1 MATTRITELDFD
13 SIKSNLQTFLSS
25 THDQALFGSY
35 NFEGSV
41 MSALLDVLAYNTH
54 YMAYYVNMLSSEM
67 FLDSASDRSSVSS
80 IAKHL
85 GYTPKSPTCAS
96 VILEVTG
103 RNNSIPAFTIPRNT
117 LFTDTFFRDS
127 FYTLDSFTAV
137 DKVVEVVCYEGKLV
151 NFDYVV
157 NTDNLNNSYLLEK
170 GADTSTLKVIVRDS
184 YTNSIATEFN
194 HFSDISELTPDSA
207 VYFLNELEGEQFE
220 VVFGDNIFSKALSN
234 GNVVQ
239 LSYLVSSYDLDN
251 DKNTNE
257 IGSVGSLSD
266 YELGTA
272 PNGLENPEIKTLSP
286 SSGAKSIESIESVK
300 FMAPKS
306 FQSQNRTVTAVD
318 YKNFVLSNFSNA
330 RSVLTWGGEDNDP
343 PAYGKVFIAV
353 RPTSGYY
360 LTESDRSV
368 LVNDVLSKNKIVGIT
383 PEIIDPDYT
392 HMKINSEVK
401 YDSANALQPPGSM
414 SDTIVTT
421 IGGFVTANLD
431 EFGGSFRASQL
442 SGDIDDTNSA
452 ILSNY
457 TTTTLYKSI
466 TPASGSTMNTDEFKF
481 NSSFVNLTSDLFKIE
496 GRSYE
501 VKFSNNGNL
510 LTLVDIDG
518 ITIVDYIGDIT
529 SNGIIKLA
537 GIDITSTDDINLY
550 LITDQVDI
558 VPLRNQ
564 ILTVKDEDI
573 TVNMIRG

>member
-13 SIKSNLQTFLSS
+13 SIKSNLKSFLSD
-25 THDQALFGSY
+25 TGNDLFGSY
-35 NFEGSV
+35 NFEGSI
-41 MSALLDVLAYNTH
+41 MSSLLDVLAYNTH

-67 FLDSASDRSSVSS
+67 FLDSATDRSSVSS

-96 VILEVTG
+96 ITLRVSDESMS
-103 RNNSIPAFTIPRNT
+103 NFTIPEKT
-117 LFTDTFFRDS
+117 LIRDTGQSFS
-127 FYTLDSFTAV
+127 FYTLDSFTTVNGEV
-137 DKVVEVVCYEGKLV
+137 DIICYEGQLV
-151 NFDYVV
+151 EIDYVV
-157 NTDNLNNSYLLEK
+157 NTDGLSNRYLLRE
-170 GADTSTLKVIVRDS
+170 GADTSTLKVTVRDS
-184 YTNSIATEFN
+184 YSDNLALEFN
-194 HFSDISELTPDSA
+194 NFSDISELTSDSA
-207 VYFLNELEGEQFE
+207 VYFLNEVENEQYE
-220 VVFGDNIFSKALSN
+220 IVFGDGVFSKALSN
-234 GNVVQ
+234 GNVIQ
-239 LSYLVSSYDLDN
+239 LRYLVSSYDSVN
-251 DKNTNE
+251 D
-257 IGSVGSLSD
+257 ID
-266 YELGTA
+266 
-272 PNGLENPEIKTLSP
+272 PNGIGIIGEEQEFELASGINGLDPSIETLSP

-330 RSVLTWGGEDNDP
+330 RSVLTWGGEDNDA

-392 HMKINSEVK
+392 HMKINSDVK

-421 IGGFVTANLD
+421 ISNFVTVNLD

-452 ILSNY
+452 VLSNY

-518 ITIVDYIGDIT
+518 ITVIDYIGDIT

>member
-1 MATTRITELDFD
+1 L
-13 SIKSNLQTFLSS
+13 
-25 THDQALFGSY
+25 
-35 NFEGSV
+35 
-41 MSALLDVLAYNTH
+41 
-54 YMAYYVNMLSSEM
+54 
-67 FLDSASDRSSVSS
+67 
-80 IAKHL
+80 
-85 GYTPKSPTCAS
+85 
-96 VILEVTG
+96 VT
-103 RNNSIPAFTIPRNT
+103 
-117 LFTDTFFRDS
+117 
-127 FYTLDSFTAV
+127 
-137 DKVVEVVCYEGKLV
+137 
-151 NFDYVV
+151 FDYVV

-170 GADTSTLKVIVRDS
+170 GADTSTLKVIVRES

-194 HFSDISELTPDSA
+194 HFNDISELTSDSA

-220 VVFGDNIFSKALSN
+220 VIFGDGIFSKALVN

-239 LSYLVSSYDLDN
+239 LSYLVSSYDFD
-251 DKNTNE
+251 DDVDTNE
-257 IGSVGSLSD
+257 IGSIDSIGE

-272 PNGLENPEIKTLSP
+272 PSGLNNPEVKTLSP

-392 HMKINSEVK
+392 YMKINSVVK

-421 IGGFVTANLD
+421 ISNFITTNLD

-442 SGDIDDTNSA
+442 SGDIDDTNHA
-452 ILSNY
+452 VLSNY

-466 TPASGSTMNTDEFKF
+466 IPASGSTMNTDEFKF
-481 NSSFVNLTSDLFKIE
+481 NSTFVTLTSDLFEIQ
-496 GRSYE
+496 GRSYK
-501 VKFSNNGNL
+501 VRFSTNGNL
-510 LTLVDIDG
+510 LTLVDVDG
-518 ITIVDYIGDIT
+518 ITIVDYIGDVT
-529 SNGIIKLA
+529 SNGIFKLV
-537 GIDITSTDDINLY
+537 GLDITSSENINVY
-550 LITDQVDI
+550 LITDQIDI

-564 ILTVKDEDI
+564 ILTVKDDDI
-573 TVNMIRG
+573 TVSMIRG